1 MTVRRMVVQ
10 ALWVLLWCAV
20 PAMAQQDAEGSKD
33 HPLVPR
39 MAGFYISDASARDFD
54 AFEFPISADS
64 EQRVEG
70 RYWKIEY
77 WLREGAKTPSPL
89 EISRNYENAFSAKGG
104 RVRFRESD
112 AAETTLVLPQ
122 GTGELWMHIDVSN
135 AGETY
140 TLTIVERAGM
150 TQQVALTAA
159 AIADAL
165 KTQGSIALRNILFDT
180 GKATLRP
187 ESAAELALVVEVLK
201 ADPALRLEVQGHTD
215 NTGTAA
221 ANLTLSQQR
230 AAAVRDYLVTTGG
243 IAAAR
248 LTSAGFGDTKP
259 VAPNDTDAGRAL
271 NRRVELVRR

>member
-1 MTVRRMVVQ
+1 MTRWRI
-10 ALWVLLWCAV
+10 VLLVAAV
-20 PAMAQQDAEGSKD
+20 LAVAAPALAQSDAEGAKD

-39 MAGFYISDASARDFD
+39 MAGFYISEATTRDFD
-54 AFEFPISADS
+54 GFDFAVSADT
-64 EQRVEG
+64 EERVEG
-70 RYWKIEY
+70 RFWRIEY

-89 EISRNYENAFSAKGG
+89 EISRNYSNAFTAKGG
-104 RVRFRESD
+104 RVRYRETD
-112 AAETTLVLPQ
+112 AAGTTLVLPQ
-122 GTGELWMHIDVSN
+122 GTGELWMDIDVSN

-150 TQQVALTAA
+150 AQQVTLTAA

-187 ESAAELALVVEVLK
+187 ESALELALVIEVLK
-201 ADPALRLEVQGHTD
+201 ADPALKLEVQGHTD

-221 ANLTLSQQR
+221 ANLLLSQQR

-243 IAAAR
+243 VAATR
-248 LTSAGFGDTKP
+248 LTSVGHGDTRP
-259 VAPNDTDAGRAL
+259 VAPNDTETGRAQ